1 MGNDVVKLHPQ
12 IIEKEGRNEFVVLPY
27 EEYLALT
34 ALMEDYE
41 DLMDLRKT
49 RDESEGEAGIPLE
62 KVISGFDTD

>member
-1 MGNDVVKLHPQ
+1 MKFHPQ
-12 IIEKEGRNEFVVLPY
+12 IIEKEGGNEFVVLPY

-41 DLMDLRKT
+41 DLMDLRKA

-62 KVISGFDTD
+62 KVISGLDTG

>member
-1 MGNDVVKLHPQ
+1 MKLHSR

-34 ALMEDYE
+34 VLMEDYE

-49 RDESEGEAGIPLE
+49 RDESEGEAGIPL
-62 KVISGFDTD
+62 KCSSSDLI